1 MSIIIQQFFFHQQAQ
16 ASANYEANIVATNER
31 MQREEQEQH
40 QFESS
45 DGHSLPTTQPSIIL
59 DHRINVAVGENE
71 LECNNA
77 ALEADMMRQQEA
89 KQQQQRENE
98 INTAI
103 RSLTTNLYL
112 CLIFIS
118 VFLLT
123 PVLNQ
128 LQEAIVTSLLKTFAP
143 VLSTISNFVK
153 IHTLVI
159 ETFVNCKNK
168 VAAQLNYI

>member
-1 MSIIIQQFFFHQQAQ
+1 MFHQQAQ
-16 ASANYEANIVATNER
+16 ASENYGPNVAATNER
-31 MQREEQEQH
+31 IRIEEQELH
-40 QFESS
+40 QYESS
-45 DGHSLPTTQPSIIL
+45 DGHSLSTTQPSIIL
-59 DHRINVAVGENE
+59 APAINVAVGENE
-71 LECNNA
+71 LGCS
-77 ALEADMMRQQEA
+77 ALEADMMRQEEA
-89 KQQQQRENE
+89 KLQQQRENE

-159 ETFVNCKNK
+159 KSFINYKNK